1 MALPSFL
8 LKPSWSSLKKELEH
22 IKTIGKAIF
31 YHEFINTIGGAVA
44 PQSLQIEPE
53 SSIRQRIKDCFT
65 GLYVI
70 LSHVIWDIIK
80 RCFVLLVATV
90 GVIFSIFTATLAL
103 CWVLIQAAL
112 GICLNVLHLLIN
124 NLLIHSII
132 LGMVYSAVIFLYT
145 LPAVIVDT
153 SIRTLFFALNDIMV
167 EGIIFGVI
175 ANLTLSLLFMVPAL
189 FDKSARELFIE
200 KSRTMI
206 RSFGR
211 AIFYSLKLIV
221 LIPRFFS
228 SKHTLQW
235 GTSLKPPFSRK
246 QLTVADGVQKLKSGL
261 SALLE
266 VIKSLTIY
274 LPATL
279 LGSTLLVYNNK
290 HPSPSPVK
298 TGILSRVTPNKDP
311 NENNQSWCFG
321 FKIHVWSAISEAAK
335 HVVTPLKTCLKY
347 LNYIITLPLFIIL
360 RVTQGVSL
368 SVLVTEKAAMTLP
381 VKATCSI
388 RRLFSKPSALKK
400 VKMIPRIG
408 DIFSDLAPPPTQNS
422 RR

>member
-31 YHEFINTIGGAVA
+31 YHEFISTIGGAVA
-44 PQSLQIEPE
+44 PKSLQVEPE
-53 SSIRQRIKDCFT
+53 SSIRKRIIDCFT

-80 RCFVLLVATV
+80 RCFVLLVAAI
-90 GVIFSIFTATLAL
+90 GVVFSIFTATLAL

-112 GICLNVLHLLIN
+112 GICMNVLYLLVN
-124 NLLIHSII
+124 NLLIHSIV
-132 LGMVYSAVIFLYT
+132 LGMVYSTVIFLFT

-153 SIRTLFFALNDIMV
+153 SIRTLFFVVNDIMV

-175 ANLTLSLLFMVPAL
+175 ANLTLSFIFMLPAL
-189 FDKSARELFIE
+189 FDKSARDMFIE
-200 KSRTMI
+200 KSRKMVK
-206 RSFGR
+206 SFGR
-211 AIFYSLKLIV
+211 AIFYSLKLLI
-221 LIPRFFS
+221 LIPRFLS
-228 SKHTLQW
+228 NKHTLQW
-235 GTSLKPPFSRK
+235 GTSLKPPFSRE
-246 QLTVADGVQKLKSGL
+246 QLTVSDGVQKLKSGL

-279 LGSTLLVYNNK
+279 IGSTLLVYNNK
-290 HPSPSPVK
+290 QKSSPSVK
-298 TGILSRVTPNKDP
+298 ACTLSRVTPNKDP
-311 NENNQSWCFG
+311 DEDNRSWCFG

-347 LNYIITLPLFIIL
+347 LNYILTLPLFIML
-360 RVTQGVSL
+360 RITQGISL
-368 SVLVTEKAAMTLP
+368 SFLVTEKAALTLP

-388 RRLFSKPSALKK
+388 RSLFFKTSGLEK
-400 VKMIPRIG
+400 VKKIPRIG
-408 DIFSDLAPPPTQNS
+408 DIFSDLPTSPPPNS